1 MEPEFVMHYQLG
13 RGGSLVFEYDLTA
26 LVLHLDRPFLEFTGT
41 LLPDHLEQELR
52 WLVEAICR
60 GKVGDHT
67 SITIEFEVR
76 ENTWA
81 DGLDRDL

>member
-1 MEPEFVMHYQLG
+1 MESEFVMHYQLG

-26 LVLHLDRPFLEFTGT
+26 LALHLDCLFPEFTGT
-41 LLPDHLEQELR
+41 LLPDHPERELR
-52 WLVEAICR
+52 WLVNAICR
-60 GKVGDHT
+60 GKVGDPT

-81 DGLDRDL
+81 NGLARGL